1 MRLPNTVAL
10 VTGGGSG
17 IGRAIGHRFA
27 REGAKVVVADRYG
40 ERAETVAGEIAA
52 AGGEA
57 LAVQADV
64 SDRAAVGSMVER
76 AVERFGRVD
85 VLVNNAGLSTGGDPL
100 EMDEPTWDLN
110 VDVVLKGAFFCAQA
124 ALPGMLER
132 RRGVILNIASV
143 NGLTGIG
150 EEAYSAAK
158 AGMVNL
164 TQNLAVRYGS
174 RGVRVVCIAPGTIR
188 TPIWGERVA
197 RDPQVFDKLAAWYPL
212 GRVGEP
218 EDVAN
223 AALFL
228 CSDEAAWITGVT
240 LPVDGG
246 LLAGIYRMSDALG
259 GDEG

>member
-1 MRLPNTVAL
+1 
-10 VTGGGSG
+10 
-17 IGRAIGHRFA
+17 
-27 REGAKVVVADRYG
+27 
-40 ERAETVAGEIAA
+40 
-52 AGGEA
+52 
-57 LAVQADV
+57 
-64 SDRAAVGSMVER
+64 
-76 AVERFGRVD
+76 
-85 VLVNNAGLSTGGDPL
+85 
-100 EMDEPTWDLN
+100 MDEPTWDLN

-132 RRGVILNIASV
+132 RRGVILNVASV

-164 TQNLAVRYGS
+164 TQNLAVRYGN

-188 TPIWGERVA
+188 TPIWDERVA

-218 EDVAN
+218 EDVAS

-228 CSDEAAWITGVT
+228 CSDEASWITGVT

-259 GDEG
+259 GDES

>member
-1 MRLPNTVAL
+1 MRLPNTIAL

-17 IGRAIGHRFA
+17 IGRSISLRFA
-27 REGAKVVVADRYG
+27 REGAALVVTDRYG
-40 ERAETVAGEIAA
+40 ERAEAVAGEIGA

-57 LAVQADV
+57 LAVHADV
-64 SDRAAVGSMVER
+64 RDRTVVGAMVEAAVT
-76 AVERFGRVD
+76 RFGRVD

-100 EMDEPTWDLN
+100 QMDEPTWDLN

-124 ALPGMLER
+124 VLPGMLER

-164 TQNLAVRYGS
+164 TQNLAVRYGD

-188 TPIWGERVA
+188 TPIWDERVA
-197 RDPQVFDKLAAWYPL
+197 RDPRVFERLAAWYPL

-228 CSDEAAWITGVT
+228 CSDEAAWITGIA

-246 LLAGIYRMSDALG
+246 LLAGSYRMSRDLG
-259 GDEG
+259 GDE